1 MRLGKMFSVEA
12 IAKHNRGGR
21 AGRASLPKR
30 TRRAVLPER
39 EISVGSRVPRDRNGG
54 GFAIACVECV
64 QKPESLMLSEEL
76 ALI

>member
-1 MRLGKMFSVEA
+1 MRLGRMFSVEA
-12 IAKHNRGGR
+12 IAKHNHGGR
-21 AGRASLPKR
+21 AGRAS
-30 TRRAVLPER
+30 LPER
-39 EISVGSRVPRDRNGG
+39 EISVGSRVPRDCNGG